1 MAGGMLMK
9 MACVMV
15 ACMVVL
21 APPTEANINCGQVA
35 SSVLPCLSYLR
46 SGGALGGCCNGVR
59 ALNNAARTTANRKI
73 ACVCLKNAYAAYHGF
88 NPANAASSF
97 LPSVVSTFPIRLSAP
112 IPTAPRFINFR
123 LMKMED
129 DGVIK

>member
-9 MACVMV
+9 MACVV
-15 ACMVVL
+15 LACMVVL

-73 ACVCLKNAYAAYHGF
+73 ACGCLKNAYSAYHGI
-88 NPANAASSF
+88 NPSNATG
-97 LPSVVSTFPIRLSAP
+97 LPAKCGIN
-112 IPTAPRFINFR
+112 IPYKIISPDTDCSKIQ
-123 LMKMED
+123 
-129 DGVIK
+129 